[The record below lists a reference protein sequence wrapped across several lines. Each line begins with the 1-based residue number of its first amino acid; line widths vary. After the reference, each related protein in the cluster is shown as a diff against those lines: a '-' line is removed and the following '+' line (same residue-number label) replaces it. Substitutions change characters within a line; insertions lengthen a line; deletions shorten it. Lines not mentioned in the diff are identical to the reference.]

1 MPDLLVELRG
11 AWLGERKA
19 AFIEAINAELAAA
32 LETPPEETLLRL
44 IEHAPDAFLVPKGSG
59 ERFARIEITLFAGR
73 SMAAKRRLYQAL
85 VQSLAP
91 FGVTPADVKIV
102 LLEVPKENV
111 GLRGGKPASEIDLG
125 YEVAV

>member
-11 AWLGERKA
+11 AWLGEHKA
-19 AFIEAINAELAAA
+19 AFIEAINAGLAAA

-44 IEHAPDAFLVPKGSG
+44 IEHAPGSFLVPKGSG
-59 ERFARIEITLFAGR
+59 ERFTRIEITLFAGR

-91 FGVTPADVKIV
+91 FGVAPADVKIV

-125 YEVAV
+125 YDVAV